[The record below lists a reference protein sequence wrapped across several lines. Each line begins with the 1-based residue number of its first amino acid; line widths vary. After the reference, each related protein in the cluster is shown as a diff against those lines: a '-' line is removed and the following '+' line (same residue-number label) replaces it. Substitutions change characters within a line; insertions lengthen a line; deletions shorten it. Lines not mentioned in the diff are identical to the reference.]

1 MLSSISAIFGLIL
14 HIKGWKLMYT
24 KSRLTR
30 SEFLRWVEPATK
42 VCWSEERRFLQCW
55 IFVAFIVM
63 LAALMVHPW
72 DHNIVEAVRLY
83 STVGEKNMLPDL
95 VGLFRGFGKG
105 EIIVFLALLLGLCGL
120 RQGAVAIIA
129 ALVISS
135 LVVIPLKVTVKRER
149 PRGNSFV
156 SFPSG
161 DAASAAAFVLP
172 LVAEAPIAIPVAVAV
187 VVTVG
192 AGRVLVFA
200 HYPSDVLAGIAFGL
214 AAGALGFSFSRHCIR
229 STCFGHYLLLVT
241 LFLAGDILLISM
253 GSTPAELSR
262 FMGIFGP
269 LLCVGVVGRFLYV
282 HITVTKKNKSSS
294 TSGYHVSTFL
304 KRLIMSQYDF

>member
-1 MLSSISAIFGLIL
+1 
-14 HIKGWKLMYT
+14 MYM
-24 KSRLTR
+24 KSRLTK
-30 SEFLRWVEPATK
+30 SQFLRRFEPFTK
-42 VCWSEERRFLQCW
+42 VCWGEERHFLQCW

-83 STVGEKNMLPDL
+83 PTVGEKEMLPDF

-135 LVVIPLKVTVKRER
+135 LMVIPLKVTVKRER
-149 PRGNSFV
+149 PRGNSYV

-172 LVAEAPIAIPVAVAV
+172 LVAEAPIAIPVAMAV

-200 HYPSDVLAGIAFGL
+200 HYPSDVLAGIALGL
-214 AAGALGFSFSRHCIR
+214 AAGALGFSFSRHCMRITR
-229 STCFGHYLLLVT
+229 FSHYLLLVT
-241 LFLAGDILLISM
+241 LFLAGDIVLIFI
-253 GSTPAELSR
+253 GSPPTELSR

-269 LLCVGVVGRFLYV
+269 FLFICVVARFLYV

-294 TSGYHVSTFL
+294 TSGDYVSSFL